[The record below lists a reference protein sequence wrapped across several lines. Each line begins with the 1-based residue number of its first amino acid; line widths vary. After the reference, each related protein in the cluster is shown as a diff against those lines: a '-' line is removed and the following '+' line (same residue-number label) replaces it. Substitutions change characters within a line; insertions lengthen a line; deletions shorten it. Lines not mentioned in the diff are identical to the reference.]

1 MKVNRKFLF
10 FPALAVGVVVLVLA
24 INLRP
29 DLPTNPATDRARLVD
44 TMPLELKSM
53 APVAIGY
60 GKVTPKFEWKA
71 IAEVTGKVVYRHPNL
86 EKGQVLPKD
95 TEIIRI
101 DPLDYE
107 LKLTQTQA
115 DLKSSQTQLAKLSLE
130 ERNLQQT
137 LGIEQN
143 RLSLSKQELGRIE
156 NLRKK
161 GLSSQSDVD
170 QQTQSY
176 LSQQKLVQD
185 MKNQLQ
191 LFPDEQK
198 VAQAVV
204 RVNQSKVQE
213 AQRSLDKTSIRLP
226 RSLRIA
232 SVDIEINQVVNLQQT
247 MVVGHGMD
255 VMEVEAQLSI
265 HDMHTLASSVGS
277 FTRDDAGI
285 PKPDMAFINA
295 EIELNSGNL
304 KAIWP
309 AKVARISETV
319 DVNQATAGVILEAT
333 QNYADLTPESLPPL
347 VNGMFV
353 QATIEGQQQP
363 SWVIPERALH
373 GNRIYLMSPESR
385 LEIRTIEVLYRRDN
399 QVVINGDIE
408 QGVRLVLNDL
418 LPAIDGMM
426 LREATVNSVNSTGA
440 NQVGDES

>member
-107 LKLTQTQA
+107 LKLTQAQA

-285 PKPDMAFINA
+285 PKPDMTFINA

-408 QGVRLVLNDL
+408 QGERLVLNDL

>member
-213 AQRSLDKTSIRLP
+213 AQRSLDKTSICLP

-408 QGVRLVLNDL
+408 QGERLVLNDL

>member
-107 LKLTQTQA
+107 LKLTQAQA

-309 AKVARISETV
+309 AKVTRISETV

-408 QGVRLVLNDL
+408 QGERLVLNDL

>member
-107 LKLTQTQA
+107 LKLTQAQA

-408 QGVRLVLNDL
+408 QGERLVLNDL

-426 LREATVNSVNSTGA
+426 LREATVNSVNSKGA

>member
-1 MKVNRKFLF
+1 M
-10 FPALAVGVVVLVLA
+10 
-24 INLRP
+24 
-29 DLPTNPATDRARLVD
+29 
-44 TMPLELKSM
+44 
-53 APVAIGY
+53 
-60 GKVTPKFEWKA
+60 
-71 IAEVTGKVVYRHPNL
+71 
-86 EKGQVLPKD
+86 
-95 TEIIRI
+95 
-101 DPLDYE
+101 
-107 LKLTQTQA
+107 
-115 DLKSSQTQLAKLSLE
+115 
-130 ERNLQQT
+130 QQT

-353 QATIEGQQQP
+353 QATIEGQQQTK
-363 SWVIPERALH
+363 L
-373 GNRIYLMSPESR
+373 
-385 LEIRTIEVLYRRDN
+385 
-399 QVVINGDIE
+399 GD
-408 QGVRLVLNDL
+408 
-418 LPAIDGMM
+418 
-426 LREATVNSVNSTGA
+426 S
-440 NQVGDES
+440 

>member
-107 LKLTQTQA
+107 LKLTQAQA

-333 QNYADLTPESLPPL
+333 QNYVDLTPESLPPL

-408 QGVRLVLNDL
+408 QGERLVLNDL

>member
-107 LKLTQTQA
+107 LKLTQAQA

-408 QGVRLVLNDL
+408 QGERLVLNDL

>member
-408 QGVRLVLNDL
+408 QGERLVLNDL

>member
-29 DLPTNPATDRARLVD
+29 DLPTDPATDRARLVD

-107 LKLTQTQA
+107 LKLTQAQA

-408 QGVRLVLNDL
+408 QGERLVLNDL

>member
-1 MKVNRKFLF
+1 MNVNRKFLF

-53 APVAIGY
+53 APIAIGY

-71 IAEVTGKVVYRHPNL
+71 IAEVTGKVVFRHPRL
-86 EKGQVLPKD
+86 EKGQVLPEG
-95 TEIIRI
+95 TEILKI

-107 LKLTQTQA
+107 LKLTQAQA

-232 SVDIEINQVVNLQQT
+232 SVDTEINQVVNLQQT

-408 QGVRLVLNDL
+408 QGERLILNDL

-426 LREATVNSVNSTGA
+426 LREATVNSLNSTGA